1 MFFRGFRGKKCFND
15 DMKITKGS
23 PELLLLLI
31 AAGSAMSFAIWQ
43 NLLNNFAIERASFS
57 GVEIGILQSLREVPG
72 FLAFTIVFVLMFIRE
87 QRMAY
92 VSLIL
97 LGIGTLLTGF
107 FPSAIGFYL
116 TTILMSMGFHYLE
129 TIQNS
134 LSLQW
139 LDKKDTPEFLG
150 KMIAAKAVASIIAF
164 AMVWLLFEQL
174 KIDYRWIY
182 VLGGGISVAIALY
195 SWKHFESF
203 PEKVYQSK
211 KLILRK
217 RYWLYYALQFLGGAR
232 RQIFVVFAGFLMVEK
247 FGFSVGEISI
257 LFLVNAS
264 FNIFMA
270 PRIGRLIG
278 LIGERRALIF
288 EYIGLIAVFIGYAL
302 VENSNI
308 AVALY
313 IIDHL
318 FFAMAIA
325 QKTYFQK
332 IANPADIA
340 STAGVSFTINHIA
353 AVVIPVIFGAIWI
366 TSPSLVFYVGAVFA
380 GISLLLA
387 FNVPRNPESGNETV
401 IGHFG
406 DHALES

>member
-1 MFFRGFRGKKCFND
+1 
-15 DMKITKGS
+15 MKITKNS

-31 AAGSAMSFAIWQ
+31 AAGSAMSFAMWQ
-43 NLLNNFAIERASFS
+43 NLLNNFAIERAAFT

-72 FLAFTIVFVLMFIRE
+72 FLAFTIVFVLMIIRE

-92 VSLIL
+92 VSLLL
-97 LGIGTLLTGF
+97 LGLGTFLTGF
-107 FPSAIGFYL
+107 FPNAIGFYL
-116 TTILMSMGFHYLE
+116 TTILMSVGFHYLE

-139 LDKKDTPEFLG
+139 LSKKDAPEFLG
-150 KMIAAKAVASIIAF
+150 KVIAAKAAASIVAF
-164 AMVWLLFEQL
+164 ALVWLLFEQFN
-174 KIDYRWIY
+174 IDYTWIY
-182 VLGGGISVAIALY
+182 VLGGGISIGIALF
-195 SWKHFESF
+195 SWKHFDHF

-217 RYWLYYALQFLGGAR
+217 RYWLFYALQFMSGAR

-247 FGFSVGEISI
+247 FGFSVGEISL
-257 LFLVNAS
+257 LFLINAT
-264 FNIFMA
+264 FNIYLA
-270 PRIGRLIG
+270 PKIGKFIG
-278 LIGERRALIF
+278 HIGERNALII
-288 EYIGLIAVFIGYAL
+288 EYIGLIAVFVGYAL
-302 VENSNI
+302 VENSAI
-308 AVALY
+308 AVGLY
-313 IIDHL
+313 VIDHL

-353 AVVIPVIFGAIWI
+353 AVVIPVIFGALWI
-366 TSPSLVFYVGAVFA
+366 SSPALVFYVGAVFA

-387 FNVPRNPESGNETV
+387 LNVPSNPEAGNET
-401 IGHFG
+401 IFG
-406 DHALES
+406 RIPQSALEN

>member
-1 MFFRGFRGKKCFND
+1 
-15 DMKITKGS
+15 MKISKNS
-23 PELLLLLI
+23 PEFLLLLI
-31 AAGSAMSFAIWQ
+31 AAGSAMSFAIWL
-43 NLLNNFAIERASFS
+43 NLLNNFAIERAAFS
-57 GVEIGILQSLREVPG
+57 GIEIGILQSLREVPG
-72 FLAFTIVFVLMFIRE
+72 FLAFTIVFVLLLIRE
-87 QRMAY
+87 QKMVY
-92 VSLIL
+92 VSLIM
-97 LGIGTLLTGF
+97 LGLGTLLTGF

-129 TIQNS
+129 TLQNS

-139 LDKKDTPEFLG
+139 LSKKEAPEFLG
-150 KMIAAKAVASIIAF
+150 KIIAARAAASIVAF
-164 AMVWLLFEQL
+164 SLVWVLFEYL
-174 KIDYRWIY
+174 NIDYKWIY
-182 VLGGGISVAIALY
+182 VLGGGVSILIALY
-195 SWKHFESF
+195 AWTSFETF

-211 KLILRK
+211 TLIFRK
-217 RYWLYYALQFLGGAR
+217 RYWLYYALQFMGGAR

-247 FGFSVGEISI
+247 FGFSVGEISL

-264 FNIFMA
+264 FNIFLA
-270 PRIGRLIG
+270 PRIGRMISR
-278 LIGERRALIF
+278 IGERNALII

-332 IANPADIA
+332 IANPAHIA

-353 AVVIPVIFGAIWI
+353 AVIIPVVFGALWI
-366 TSPSLVFYVGAVFA
+366 SSPSLVFYVGAIFA

-387 FNVPRNPESGNETV
+387 FNVPNQPEQGNETV
-401 IGHFG
+401 LGRFPVPAM
-406 DHALES
+406 DS

>member
-1 MFFRGFRGKKCFND
+1 
-15 DMKITKGS
+15 MKITKGS

-31 AAGSAMSFAIWQ
+31 AAGSAMSFAVWQ
-43 NLLNNFAIERASFS
+43 NLLNNFAIDRAAFS
-57 GVEIGILQSLREVPG
+57 GVEIGILQSLREIPG
-72 FLAFTIVFVLMFIRE
+72 FIAFTIIFVLILIRE

-92 VSLIL
+92 ISLLL
-97 LGIGTLLTGF
+97 LGLGTLLTGF

-116 TTILMSMGFHYLE
+116 TTILMSIGFHYLE

-139 LDKKDTPEFLG
+139 LSKKDAPEFLG
-150 KMIAAKAVASIIAF
+150 KMIAAKAAASIVAF
-164 AMVWLLFEQL
+164 AMVWVLFEHL
-174 KIDYRWIY
+174 KIDYQWIY
-182 VLGGGISVAIALY
+182 VIGGGVSILIALV
-195 SWKHFESF
+195 SWKHFAMF

-217 RYWLYYALQFLGGAR
+217 RYWLYYALQFMSGAR

-247 FGFSVGEISI
+247 FGFSVGEISL

-264 FNIFMA
+264 FNIYLA
-270 PRIGRLIG
+270 PRIGRMIG
-278 LIGERRALIF
+278 KIGERNALII
-288 EYIGLIAVFIGYAL
+288 EYIGLIIVFIGYAL
-302 VENSNI
+302 VENSSI
-308 AVALY
+308 AVGLY

-366 TSPSLVFYVGAVFA
+366 SSPSLVFFVGAVFA

-387 FNVPRNPESGNETV
+387 FNVPSQPEAGNETILGRV
-401 IGHFG
+401 PMS
-406 DHALES
+406 AVEN